1 MNQPKPI
8 AAFRDLILESKET
21 HHLLDEK
28 LKPTPDDI
36 IRTICSVIEAPDS
49 AGNATEILNQVKAVI
64 EEYKHRDIAQEALD
78 SLRKGED
85 EWDVLEILQM
95 AKDDND
101 GTMWCKSISALGAG
115 EEEFEIEILQIGPLY
130 FIRTNEFDDFA
141 WFGSQ
146 KDAVD
151 FANEEF
157 ASFIKDLEDYNNGLF
172 DEDEDEDEDAEPV
185 NG

>member
-1 MNQPKPI
+1 MNQPQPI
-8 AAFRDLILESKET
+8 AALRDLILESGNA
-21 HHLLDEK
+21 HYLLNQK
-28 LKPTPDDI
+28 LKPTPYEI
-36 IRTICSVIEAPDS
+36 ILTISSVIDEPDS
-49 AGNATEILNQVKAVI
+49 AGNATEILSQVKDVL

-78 SLRKGED
+78 SLREGED
-85 EWDVLEILQM
+85 KWDVLGILQLI
-95 AKDDND
+95 KDYKD
-101 GTMWCKSISALGAG
+101 GTRCCKSISALGADG
-115 EEEFEIEILQIGPLY
+115 EEFEIEIMEVDPLY
-130 FIRTNEFDDFA
+130 FIRANGFDDFE

-172 DEDEDEDEDAEPV
+172 DEDEDTEPV

>member
-1 MNQPKPI
+1 MNQPQPI

-21 HHLLDEK
+21 HYLLNEK
-28 LKPTPDDI
+28 LKPTPYEI
-36 IRTICSVIEAPDS
+36 ILTISSVIDEPDS
-49 AGNATEILNQVKAVI
+49 AGNATEILSQVKAVI
-64 EEYKHRDIAQEALD
+64 EEYIHRDIAQEALD

-85 EWDVLEILQM
+85 KWDVLGILQLIKDENFD
-95 AKDDND
+95 AKWCDWIKARGAD
-101 GTMWCKSISALGAG
+101 G
-115 EEEFEIEILQIGPLY
+115 EEFEIEIMKVGPLY
-130 FIRTNEFDDFA
+130 FIRANEFDEFA

-157 ASFIKDLEDYNNGLF
+157 ASFIKDLEDYTNGVVC
-172 DEDEDEDEDAEPV
+172 EDEDEDAEPV